1 LTFVGVD
8 SDNLE
13 KKTIYRRAKGA
24 IFVSNKAWAVVLGA
38 SSGFGAATA
47 KELAR
52 AGYNICGVHLD
63 RKNTMPQV
71 AEIKGE
77 IELAGAEALFFNMN
91 AVDEVKRQNVT
102 QELKDRGAN
111 VRVLMHSL
119 AFGTLKVYI
128 DDDPKQMMTQR
139 QMDMTLDVMAH
150 SLVYWTQN
158 LYQAG
163 LFAEDSRIFSMTSEG
178 SSRVWRGYG
187 AVSGAKAALEAHTRQ
202 LAVELA
208 ASGVSVNAIQA
219 GVTYTP
225 AQDRIPGAE
234 EMREGAAQ
242 RNPFGRLTTVE
253 DVAKTIRAL
262 SEPGLVWVTGN
273 VIKVD
278 GGESISF

>member
-1 LTFVGVD
+1 M
-8 SDNLE
+8 SDQ
-13 KKTIYRRAKGA
+13 
-24 IFVSNKAWAVVLGA
+24 SWAVILGA

-63 RKNTMPQV
+63 RRNTMAAV
-71 AEIKGE
+71 EEIKEE
-77 IELAGAEALFFNMN
+77 ITSSGVEALFFNMN
-91 AVDEVKRQNVT
+91 AVDEEKRKNVVE
-102 QELKDRGAN
+102 ELKNRGAR

-119 AFGTLKVYI
+119 AFGTLRECI
-128 DDDPKQMMTQR
+128 AEDPSQQLTQR
-139 QMDMTLDVMAH
+139 QMDMTLDVMAN
-150 SLVYWTQN
+150 SLVYWAQD
-158 LYQAG
+158 LYHAG
-163 LFAEDSRIFSMTSEG
+163 LLVEDSRIFSMTSEG

-187 AVSGAKAALEAHTRQ
+187 AVSAAKAALEAHTRQ

-208 ASGVSVNAIQA
+208 PYNVSVNAIQA

-225 AQDRIPGAE
+225 AQDRIPGSK
-234 EMREGAAQ
+234 EMREGAAL